1 MDHVVDEEDAVPSP
15 VVPRELLQGHAHV
28 HPLVGLPV
36 APPLQDPRLH
46 PHRLRHRPRR
56 PRAGSRA
63 GPPAPRPAAASR
75 WAPTYSSQTL
85 RFPLITRVTP
95 PDTGPVPGHEPSPR
109 PALDGQTEAG
119 GGSRPRGPRAEL
131 PARCSSATGRDAA
144 RSSEW
149 HQPHAPRNVSPGLTA
164 DPRGRGS
171 AWASTSTLNPSSVP
185 SRTPCPWRVGLPV
198 HPCRGCCGL
207 WVPMAYIVPGT
218 EWGWAVLWGDG

>member
-1 MDHVVDEEDAVPSP
+1 M
-15 VVPRELLQGHAHV
+15 PRELLQGHAHV

-36 APPLQDPRLH
+36 APPLQDPCLH

-63 GPPAPRPAAASR
+63 GPPAPRPAAASGG
-75 WAPTYSSQTL
+75 APTYSSQTL

-109 PALDGQTEAG
+109 PALDGQAQAG
-119 GGSRPRGPRAEL
+119 GGSGPRGPRAEL

-149 HQPHAPRNVSPGLTA
+149 HQPHAPRNVSPGLTEA
-164 DPRGRGS
+164 RPGHLRAPSTRPRFPAEHRAPGAWGSPCTPAEAAVVSGSPWPTSCLGRSG
-171 AWASTSTLNPSSVP
+171 AGQCFGGMDNSVDSF
-185 SRTPCPWRVGLPV
+185 SRSGL
-198 HPCRGCCGL
+198 
-207 WVPMAYIVPGT
+207 
-218 EWGWAVLWGDG
+218 